1 VSVAG
6 STQNLNSMNNNNQSG
21 KQTQVV
27 NFRYIVKDVDASVVF
42 YTEMLGF
49 YADQHVKS
57 AFASLSLGNSHLF
70 INRPGAGGAGQAM
83 PDGTV
88 PVPGGWNRILITVDN
103 LENKVKELK
112 SKGASFR
119 NEIVTGVGGKQILLQ
134 DPSGNL
140 IELFQYTDSQ

>member
-1 VSVAG
+1 
-6 STQNLNSMNNNNQSG
+6 MNNNNQSG